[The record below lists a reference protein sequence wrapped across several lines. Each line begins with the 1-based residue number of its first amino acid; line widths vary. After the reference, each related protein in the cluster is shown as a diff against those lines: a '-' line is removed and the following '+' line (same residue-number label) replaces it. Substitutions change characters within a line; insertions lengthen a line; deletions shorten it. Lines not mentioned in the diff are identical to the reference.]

1 VHREDLIARP
11 SRQVTADE
19 HIARANLAENPPQL
33 FPPLDLLLSRALDLD
48 PHLRIGIALL
58 GAELGAEVSLAVETG
73 SIFSLIVGTDADV
86 EERSMGSGTCSH
98 GGASD
103 SALRSNPRSKIAI
116 TRSLSK
122 GLPGGSLR
130 IP

>member
-1 VHREDLIARP
+1 MFYERIHDINRCEGGARH
-11 SRQVTADE
+11 S
-19 HIARANLAENPPQL
+19 I
-33 FPPLDLLLSRALDLD
+33 
-48 PHLRIGIALL
+48 PHVAHVP
-58 GAELGAEVSLAVETG
+58 EL
-73 SIFSLIVGTDADV
+73 GTDADV